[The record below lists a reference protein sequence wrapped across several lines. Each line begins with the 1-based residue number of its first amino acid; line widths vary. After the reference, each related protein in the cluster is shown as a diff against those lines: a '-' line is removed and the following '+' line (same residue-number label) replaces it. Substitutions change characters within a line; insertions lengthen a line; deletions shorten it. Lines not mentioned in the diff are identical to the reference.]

1 MGHNEQG
8 HGSGFYD
15 FVAKRIFRGTY
26 RRLAKDFAAT
36 VAQGAHVLDAGTGP
50 GILLVEL
57 ARLRPDLRLTGVDL
71 SADMAGAAA
80 KNLARYGDRATV
92 RVADVASLPF
102 PDASFDAI
110 VSSLSLHHW
119 EHPEQGARELARV
132 LRPDGRI
139 CVYDFAFAPFE
150 VFGDVL
156 EGQPARTPIR
166 TGNPFLRRCVRCTG
180 QRRAGR

>member
-119 EHPEQGARELARV
+119 EHP
-132 LRPDGRI
+132 
-139 CVYDFAFAPFE
+139 
-150 VFGDVL
+150 
-156 EGQPARTPIR
+156 
-166 TGNPFLRRCVRCTG
+166 
-180 QRRAGR
+180 